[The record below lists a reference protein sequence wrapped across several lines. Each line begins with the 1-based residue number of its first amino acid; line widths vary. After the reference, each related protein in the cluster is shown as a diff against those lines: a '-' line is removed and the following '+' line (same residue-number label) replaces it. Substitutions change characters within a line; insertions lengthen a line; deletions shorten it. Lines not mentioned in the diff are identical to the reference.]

1 MSWYWNHCYPL
12 LLLRFDASVDWIPFV
27 GSYICVDFSCSCWD
41 EFCTPLIIAAKG
53 WFCLSLSLLVVTE
66 AVSLVAIILFLH
78 FSFNAC
84 AISGS
89 FSICCWVSHMSRDHY
104 YLPYQ
109 LVGFL
114 ISTPSSL
121 WFPFHLPCLPRP
133 PQPPRLRSPLPTNIP
148 PLPPINNLPDELTC
162 RICPYLPDNGWVAGK
177 RRGTNYD
184 RYVEYV
190 LNI

>member
-66 AVSLVAIILFLH
+66 AVLLVVIILLLH
-78 FSFNAC
+78 CSFNAC

-109 LVGFL
+109 LVGLL

-121 WFPFHLPCLPRP
+121 WFPFHLPCPQWP
-133 PQPPRLRSPLPTNIP
+133 PQSPLPWP
-148 PLPPINNLPDELTC
+148 PLPSNFPPLSPLTPIPDVFTCIIHPNLTDC
-162 RICPYLPDNGWVAGK
+162 GWVTGK
-177 RRGTNYD
+177 G
-184 RYVEYV
+184 V
-190 LNI
+190 I